1 MGIENILTKIE
12 SWNDEMVARRRD
24 FHKYAEPGWREYR
37 TTAAIIK
44 ILKEHQIP
52 FKYGHE
58 IINPIFL
65 WSYPSQD
72 ILEIHQKR
80 AIEQGADPEIIKE
93 MKGFTGACAI
103 IHTGKPGKTIAIRFD
118 IDCNDVNETVDPNH
132 FPLQKGFS
140 SINAG
145 CMHACGHDGH
155 ATMGLYT
162 ALALNELKDELCGT
176 IKIIFQPAEE
186 GVKGAQ
192 SIAEGGILDDV
203 DIFLSSHLGMGYK
216 TGELIGLTKDFL
228 STTKI
233 DATFHGVSAHA
244 GMVPQE
250 GRSAILAASSAV
262 LAMHTFCQ
270 DSRGASRIN
279 VGTIH
284 GGTGRNVVPD
294 TAVIQIETRGQK
306 ADIERNVYHR
316 AMESIEGAAKMFGC
330 SVETSIMGSAS
341 SADSDWALEP
351 YINRAQARLPEIIK
365 YQPEA
370 AFTGSEDATY
380 LMAKVQEHGGL
391 ATYMGV
397 GADIAAPHH
406 NGKFNFDEKAL
417 VINVKLHTAIVW
429 EICIEQLQADHA

>member
-1 MGIENILTKIE
+1 MGIENILSKIE
-12 SWNDEMVARRRD
+12 SWNDEMVACRRD
-24 FHKYAEPGWREYR
+24 LHKYAEPGWREYR
-37 TTAAIIK
+37 TTAKIIK
-44 ILKEHQIP
+44 VLKENNIP

-58 IINPIFL
+58 IINPNFL

-72 ILEIHQKR
+72 VLEAHQKR
-80 AIEQGADPEIIKE
+80 AIEQGADPEIIAE

-103 IHTGKPGKTIAIRFD
+103 IETGKPGKTIAIRFD
-118 IDCNDVNETVDPNH
+118 IDCNDVNETTDPDH
-132 FPLQKGFS
+132 VPFQEGFAS
-140 SINAG
+140 VNAN

-162 ALALNELKDELCGT
+162 TLALNEIKDELCGT
-176 IKIIFQPAEE
+176 IKMIFQPAEE

-203 DIFLSSHLGMGYK
+203 DMFFSSHLGMGYK

-233 DATFHGVSAHA
+233 DATFHGVASHA
-244 GMVPQE
+244 GMTPQE
-250 GRSAILAASSAV
+250 GRSAILAASAAC
-262 LAMHTFCQ
+262 LAMHTACQ

-294 TAVIQIETRGQK
+294 KAVIQVETRGK
-306 ADIERNVYHR
+306 TADIERGVYNR
-316 AMESIEGAAKMFGC
+316 AMSSIEGAAQMFGC
-330 SVETSIMGSAS
+330 TVETAIMGSAS

-351 YINRAQARLPEIIK
+351 YINKAQARLPEITR
-365 YQPEA
+365 YQPEDG
-370 AFTGSEDATY
+370 FTGSEDATY

-406 NGKFNFDEKAL
+406 NGKFNFDESAL
-417 VINVKLHTAIVW
+417 VTNVKLHTAIVW
-429 EICIEQLQADHA
+429 EICNE